1 MVPRMGRTTSA
12 RVETILP
19 RLRGSV
25 AGSWR
30 PLPQGFLP
38 DCGIRVTSC
47 FKRSQ
52 KPFPKNGRMRIRGA
66 IQPRPT
72 SFKRKTSDEDQAFS
86 KNVPGVITACVGL
99 KQNMG
104 DRRAHDPENAVFR
117 RRCSA
122 QNRFARS
129 SRSRFNRFEM
139 LLPQGCC
146 EIGTKR
152 AKGRKWRGERE
163 GRAPGAHK
171 KRPEAG
177 WRTSDLEGDGNGLGP
192 FPISVLRSVGRVL
205 EETPDY
211 LAMASL
217 MASAATR
224 PEVRAQPTLAPA
236 GESSPITPP
245 TSSPAA

>member
-1 MVPRMGRTTSA
+1 MGRTTSA

-25 AGSWR
+25 AGPCR
-30 PLPQGFLP
+30 LLPQGFLP

-66 IQPRPT
+66 VQRRLT
-72 SFKRKTSDEDQAFS
+72 SFKRKTSDEDQGFS
-86 KNVPGVITACVGL
+86 KNGPGVIAACVGL
-99 KQNMG
+99 KQFMR
-104 DRRAHDPENAVFR
+104 DRRAHDTENVVFR

-146 EIGTKR
+146 GIGTSW
-152 AKGRKWRGERE
+152 AKGEGKGEGKGR
-163 GRAPGAHK
+163 RAPGAHK